1 MNTKMKNQTRRDFL
15 KAAGGAVA
23 FSASTCVFGSREQT
37 VTLAKPRRPNI
48 LFFLPD
54 QHRYDWLGTNPR
66 LPVRTPILNKLAEQG
81 VLFSRAFCPS
91 PLCAPSRA
99 SLASGKHYDRC
110 RVKNNGVDYPVEQPT
125 FYLLLRESGYHVAG
139 VGKFDL
145 HKNTLDW
152 GLDGSRLV
160 KQWGFSEG
168 IDNEGK
174 WDAIRSGAI
183 APKGPYMAYLH
194 RRGLAEIHVQDFRK
208 RRSYA
213 ATFPTPLPEEAYCDN
228 WVGNNGLQMLKK
240 NPTNKPWFLVANF
253 TGPHGPMDITDRMYK
268 RWQGIDF
275 PQPNNCKK
283 FGPPTH
289 VKIRRNCSAMVENID
304 RWLGIYIEELKKRG
318 ELDNT
323 IIVYS
328 SDHGE
333 MLGDHNRWGKSVPY
347 QPSVG
352 IPMIIW
358 GPGVVKSVVSD
369 ALVSLMDLNATFLD
383 YANIPRPQYMDSI
396 SMRPLLEG
404 KSSSHREYV
413 LSGLNKWRMVF
424 DGQYKL
430 ILTRGKKPVLYDLV
444 NDPLENQDI
453 ADRKPIHVKRLTEL
467 IPLQSRKAAE

>member
-1 MNTKMKNQTRRDFL
+1 
-15 KAAGGAVA
+15 
-23 FSASTCVFGSREQT
+23 
-37 VTLAKPRRPNI
+37 
-48 LFFLPD
+48 
-54 QHRYDWLGTNPR
+54 
-66 LPVRTPILNKLAEQG
+66 
-81 VLFSRAFCPS
+81 
-91 PLCAPSRA
+91 
-99 SLASGKHYDRC
+99 
-110 RVKNNGVDYPVEQPT
+110 
-125 FYLLLRESGYHVAG
+125 
-139 VGKFDL
+139 
-145 HKNTLDW
+145 
-152 GLDGSRLV
+152 
-160 KQWGFSEG
+160 
-168 IDNEGK
+168 
-174 WDAIRSGAI
+174 
-183 APKGPYMAYLH
+183 
-194 RRGLAEIHVQDFRK
+194 
-208 RRSYA
+208 
-213 ATFPTPLPEEAYCDN
+213 
-228 WVGNNGLQMLKK
+228 KK